1 MTGSAGRAH
10 RFIEPVYYVYLRGGV
25 GGEGCQ
31 VEVGARPWRT
41 HVESFFALF
50 RSLGALGSH
59 LGALGPHLVAK
70 LAQDGAKMGENNP
83 T

>member
-10 RFIEPVYYVYLRGGV
+10 RFNSPVYYVYLRGGV

-31 VEVGARPWRT
+31 IEVRRGPWRI
-41 HVESFFALF
+41 HVESFFVFF

-59 LGALGPHLVAK
+59 LGALGSRLVAK
-70 LAQDGAKMGENNP
+70 LAQDGAKMTQP
-83 T
+83 SST